1 MLQID
6 LEGLDAVGQRLR
18 TVVTQMAQAAPTA
31 AVREGQ
37 QIMETSQALVPVD
50 TGLLRSTG
58 HVALLS
64 AYQAVVVEL
73 SYGLGG
79 TAEYAARVEFDTE
92 MNHPRGGQ
100 SHFLSE
106 PFFAATDGM
115 LARMAASIR
124 TQMGG

>member
-6 LEGLDAVGQRLR
+6 LEGLDMVQQRLR

-31 AVREGQ
+31 AVLEGQ
-37 QIMETSQALVPVD
+37 QIMQTSQALVPVL

-58 HVALLS
+58 HVDLLS

-73 SYGLGG
+73 SYGMHG
-79 TAEYAARVEFDTE
+79 TAPYAAKIHEDTS

-106 PFFAATDGM
+106 PFFAATAGM
-115 LARMAASIR
+115 LERLATTIR
-124 TQMGG
+124 SQMGG